1 MFRPQ
6 TEEGLKAGRV
16 EGGSYCEVL
25 ADRMRL
31 FYLFSMGLHG
41 AGMIPTPTVD
51 RLFHIDRG
59 TYIYDYE
66 TSYI

>member
-1 MFRPQ
+1 M
-6 TEEGLKAGRV
+6 

-41 AGMIPTPTVD
+41 AGMIPAPTVD
-51 RLFHIDRG
+51 RLFHIARG
-59 TYIYDYE
+59 TYKYDYE